1 MTFLAF
7 AALLA
12 WCVVLSVSDL
22 RHRRLPNEL
31 TGSGALAVLGYAL
44 STTQFT
50 AALLG
55 AGLLALPYLVIHL
68 LAPAAF
74 GAGDVKLAVPLG
86 AAAALGGG
94 QAWILAALGAPV
106 LTAIVGLALLVTR
119 RIRTPAIRPP
129 PLPHAPAMCLSTLT
143 ALAVAHVN

>member
-12 WCVVLSVSDL
+12 WCAVLSVSDL

-74 GAGDVKLAVPLG
+74 GAGDVKLAFPLG

-94 QAWILAALGAPV
+94 QAWVFAALGAPV
-106 LTAIVGLALLVTR
+106 LTAVAGLALLVTR
-119 RIRTPAIRPP
+119 HLRTPTVPPP
-129 PLPHAPAMCLSTLT
+129 PLPHGPAMCLTTIT
-143 ALAVAHVN
+143 ALAVAYVH

>member
-12 WCVVLSVSDL
+12 WCAVLSVSDL

-31 TGSGALAVLGYAL
+31 TGSGAVAVLGYAL

-68 LAPAAF
+68 LAPTAF

-94 QAWILAALGAPV
+94 QAWVLAALGAPV
-106 LTAIVGLALLVTR
+106 LTAVAGLVLLLTR
-119 RIRTPAIRPP
+119 HLRTPANPPP
-129 PLPHAPAMCLSTLT
+129 PLPHGPAMCLTTVT
-143 ALAVAHVN
+143 ALAVAHVT